1 MATITIRIEENEK
14 LAIQEY
20 AQKNDLSMSQII
32 RKAIKE
38 LLNKE

>member
-14 LAIQEY
+14 QAIQEY